1 MQISKYTK
9 HGLMIAAVL
18 AATSP
23 ALVAGAGSAYAASG
37 EVKTF
42 ILPANALKI
51 PVPEPRPIRFNDS
64 NPRAID
70 RSLNAEP
77 RGVVGLVSTVYAQ
90 ALISNL
96 AGGQNS
102 PTLAE
107 VRQALK
113 SAADEPLTISMIKQ
127 INMELAE
134 NNKKLALLI
143 SKYDG
148 GQDGLAEDIYR
159 ARGKTSA

>member
-1 MQISKYTK
+1 MQFSKYTK
-9 HGLMIAAVL
+9 HGAMMIALV

-23 ALVAGAGSAYAASG
+23 ALVASAGSAFAAS
-37 EVKTF
+37 EKVKTF
-42 ILPANALKI
+42 ILPANKTKI
-51 PVPEPRPIRFNDS
+51 PLPEPRPIRFNDN

-70 RSLNAEP
+70 RSLDAEP
-77 RGVVGLVSTVYAQ
+77 RGVVGMVSTVYAQ

-96 AGGQNS
+96 SGGEGS
-102 PTLAE
+102 PTLTE
-107 VRQALK
+107 VRQTLK
-113 SAADEPLTISMIKQ
+113 AAADEPLTISMIKE

-134 NNKKLALLI
+134 NNKELALLI
-143 SKYDG
+143 SEYDG